1 MTAFFFDMSAITG
14 NTHRAPRTGRAA
26 ERYSRVCLRALDARS
41 EAAMQ
46 GIGGGSAPAP
56 VRAPRKNP
64 GTARAKTA
72 DCGGESDGD
81 SERLKSIVG
90 VTAQGER
97 IARADSHGRKKSA
110 EQAIPKL
117 YRISDVTVQ
126 LSVSR
131 ATLYRLVSTGKL
143 RLVKVGSASRITA
156 ESIDA
161 LVAGKA

>member
-14 NTHRAPRTGRAA
+14 NTHRSPRTGRAA
-26 ERYSRVCLRALDARS
+26 ERYSHVCLRALDARN

-46 GIGGGSAPAP
+46 SIGGGSAPAP
-56 VRAPRKNP
+56 VRAPRKSP
-64 GTARAKTA
+64 GTARAKKA
-72 DCGGESDGD
+72 DSGGESDGD
-81 SERLKSIVG
+81 SERLQSIVG
-90 VTAQGER
+90 VTTQGER
-97 IARADSHGRKKSA
+97 IARADSPGRKKSA
-110 EQAIPKL
+110 ALVVPKL
-117 YRISDVTVQ
+117 YRISDVMEQ

-161 LVAGKA
+161 LVAGNA